1 MSGSGT
7 AGFRGPSGV
16 TILFGLIVLLA
27 APTWIIPAGTHDRG
41 PSEAIGKDVP
51 VAWFRPV
58 RARGRCRERA
68 AAPGAR
74 PTEPGRG

>member
-7 AGFRGPSGV
+7 AGLRCPSAV

-27 APTWIIPAGTHDRG
+27 ALTWIIPAGTHDRG
-41 PSEAIGKDVP
+41 PSEAMGKNVL

-68 AAPGAR
+68 ATPGAR
-74 PTEPGRG
+74 PR